1 MCVYPVPIKGS
12 LLFLGIHS
20 TITCNGLIKIG
31 PSAIP
36 SLSLE
41 NYRNIENI
49 NLFDIKNI
57 F

>member
-49 NLFDIKNI
+49 NL
-57 F
+57 